1 MIRGGPKRSKPQA
14 WNSAF
19 PVAPVTSLSVS
30 YSVREAGRMADG
42 FFSKLKDKASKAA
55 NTVAD
60 KTSGAA
66 RTVTDAASEAAGVV
80 ADKTKDS
87 ARFVGEK
94 ASAAADS
101 VASSTGTVA
110 DASRSLAGSASAQAG
125 TLLAFLS
132 TKELLKWSESIS
144 EGAASIYDKALDA
157 EYLRTHIG
165 GGDHRLFDGGHD
177 VVSAW
182 DRVKD
187 ASQDDSLTQEVIGYA
202 SALWK
207 DVTTAKGL
215 PFSNVDKASFEGW
228 VDKLSSIPGVNREYL
243 YDLLS
248 FDVFEVLS
256 TGLGAVGIL
265 LCLNKDDQR
274 KLSEIL
280 GAMGIT
286 AIISANP
293 LMGLV
298 VIAVAGYSYFKKKQ
312 KLEGKA
318 LAKGAAVAGISA
330 ALFAVLGLPIL
341 VELVIV
347 IVLMALLR
355 KHILDNDA
363 LVEVVSLRLRQV
375 TGPVGAAWSRWRGQR
390 PDANPPDTRSVS
402 RKMATARLG
411 PDARPLSRGRPS
423 RRRRRGRDRRGRGQF
438 QKRSR
443 RNTRRRSPGRLGM
456 RRPPRV
462 RWAT

>member
-1 MIRGGPKRSKPQA
+1 
-14 WNSAF
+14 
-19 PVAPVTSLSVS
+19 
-30 YSVREAGRMADG
+30 MADG
-42 FFSKLKDKASKAA
+42 FFSKLKDKA
-55 NTVAD
+55 
-60 KTSGAA
+60 
-66 RTVTDAASEAAGVV
+66 TDAAGVV
-80 ADKTKDS
+80 ADT
-87 ARFVGEK
+87 ARRGAEITGEK
-94 ASAAADS
+94 ASA
-101 VASSTGTVA
+101 VAKAVA
-110 DASRSLAGSASAQAG
+110 DTSKSIANSATAQAG
-125 TLLAFLS
+125 TLMAFLS
-132 TKELLKWSESIS
+132 TRELLKWSESVT

-177 VVSAW
+177 LLSAW
-182 DRVKD
+182 GRVRD
-187 ASQDDSLTQEVIGYA
+187 ASDSDTFAQEVIAYA
-202 SALWK
+202 SATWK
-207 DVTTAKGL
+207 DVTTTKGI
-215 PFSNVDKASFEGW
+215 PFATVDKDSFGTW

-265 LCLNKDDQR
+265 LCLSKDDQR

-293 LMGLV
+293 LMGLMV
-298 VIAVAGYSYFKKKQ
+298 VAVTGYSYFKKKR

-318 LAKGAAVAGISA
+318 LAKGAAVAGVSA
-330 ALFAVLGLPIL
+330 GLFAVLGLPIL

-355 KHILDNDA
+355 KHLLDNEA
-363 LVEVVSLRLRQV
+363 LFEMVSARVRQV
-375 TGPVGAAWSRWRGQR
+375 GGQVGDVWRRWRGREVAAGLSGTWTGSVKVNDGPNLRWRR
-390 PDANPPDTRSVS
+390 PGRRRRCGCGS
-402 RKMATARLG
+402 ARAG
-411 PDARPLSRGRPS
+411 TTRGRSRS
-423 RRRRRGRDRRGRGQF
+423 RRRRRSTPRPRRI
-438 QKRSR
+438 
-443 RNTRRRSPGRLGM
+443 GM

>member
-1 MIRGGPKRSKPQA
+1 
-14 WNSAF
+14 
-19 PVAPVTSLSVS
+19 
-30 YSVREAGRMADG
+30 MADG

-55 NTVAD
+55 NSVADATSRAANTVVEKTSDAASTVAD
-60 KTSGAA
+60 AASGAA
-66 RTVTDAASEAAGVV
+66 SVV
-80 ADKTKDS
+80 AVKTKDG
-87 ARFVGEK
+87 AQFIGEK
-94 ASAAADS
+94 TSAAADS
-101 VASSTGTVA
+101 ATSAAGSVA
-110 DASRSLAGSASAQAG
+110 DISRKAATSASAQAG

-132 TKELLKWSESIS
+132 TKELLKWSESVS

-177 VVSAW
+177 LVSAW
-182 DRVKD
+182 GRVKE
-187 ASQDDSLTQEVIGYA
+187 ASKDDTLTQEVIGYA
-202 SALWK
+202 SAIWK

-215 PFSNVDKASFEGW
+215 PFSNVDKASFESW
-228 VDKLSSIPGVNREYL
+228 VDKLSGIPGVNREYL

-248 FDVFEVLS
+248 FDAFEVLS

-265 LCLNKDDQR
+265 FCLSRDDQR

-298 VIAVAGYSYFKKKQ
+298 VVAVTGYSYFKKKQ

-347 IVLMALLR
+347 IVVMALLR
-355 KHILDNDA
+355 KHILDNDTLA
-363 LVEVVSLRLRQV
+363 EMVSSHLRKVAGKVAKGSREQPTARSRAGWSGRKAATCPPARHRRRRPRNQVRQ
-375 TGPVGAAWSRWRGQR
+375 RRRGQ
-390 PDANPPDTRSVS
+390 
-402 RKMATARLG
+402 
-411 PDARPLSRGRPS
+411 
-423 RRRRRGRDRRGRGQF
+423 RRRGRGKHR
-438 QKRSR
+438 K
-443 RNTRRRSPGRLGM
+443 RRRSLAGFRRLGRIGM
-456 RRPPRV
+456 RRPSMNAPGCP
-462 RWAT
+462 

>member
-1 MIRGGPKRSKPQA
+1 MGDGIFKKFKKR
-14 WNSAF
+14 
-19 PVAPVTSLSVS
+19 VS
-30 YSVREAGRMADG
+30 NA
-42 FFSKLKDKASKAA
+42 AS
-55 NTVAD
+55 TVAD
-60 KTSGAA
+60 G
-66 RTVTDAASEAAGVV
+66 ASEAAGAVAGKTVEAAGAV
-80 ADKTKDS
+80 ADKSRDGV
-87 ARFVGEK
+87 RFAGEK
-94 ASAAADS
+94 LTAASSSVASAAS
-101 VASSTGTVA
+101 TVA
-110 DASRSLAGSASAQAG
+110 DASRCVASSATAQAG

-132 TKELLKWSESIS
+132 TRELLKWSESIS

-177 VVSAW
+177 LLSAW
-182 DRVKD
+182 GRVKE
-187 ASQDDSLTQEVIGYA
+187 ASPDDSLSQEVIGYV
-202 SALWK
+202 SAIWK

-215 PFSNVDKASFEGW
+215 PFTNVDKSSFDGW
-228 VDKLSSIPGVNREYL
+228 VDKLSSIPGLNREYL

-293 LMGLV
+293 LMGLM
-298 VIAVAGYSYFKKKQ
+298 VIAVTGYSYFKKKQ

-330 ALFAVLGLPIL
+330 GLFAVLGLPIL

-347 IVLMALLR
+347 IVVMTLLR
-355 KHILDNDA
+355 KHILDNDVLFEMVRA
-363 LVEVVSLRLRQV
+363 KIQDAANRLRGGRKGQLHTLAIG
-375 TGPVGAAWSRWRGQR
+375 TGRSWTQGTRDGDDPYAMRRRLKLRQAQQKGRRRYGRAA
-390 PDANPPDTRSVS
+390 
-402 RKMATARLG
+402 
-411 PDARPLSRGRPS
+411 ARPRTRTRRGRRTKAPS
-423 RRRRRGRDRRGRGQF
+423 RRGF
-438 QKRSR
+438 
-443 RNTRRRSPGRLGM
+443 RSP
-456 RRPPRV
+456 PRF
-462 RWAT
+462 RSDR